1 VDNDVRGARSN
12 FDSCVEY
19 CQRATE
25 QEAYQPEAGELLSRC
40 KQKLGPLMLADH
52 ADVLEEVLTEFENAR
67 APAMIVSAGLSANHA
82 LEKASKDLPDE
93 DYKKY
98 AQRYNATFDQREEL
112 IKKFTEFE
120 ARREVAA
127 NLVNQK
133 AVQSDIDFYEKEMA
147 ETTDP
152 ATDSEFKEK
161 LDNRKQALELLKRE
175 FNEWAD
181 EAGIYEDVEVE
192 SAAD

>member
-40 KQKLGPLMLADH
+40 KQKLGPLMLA
-52 ADVLEEVLTEFENAR
+52 E
-67 APAMIVSAGLSANHA
+67 
-82 LEKASKDLPDE
+82 
-93 DYKKY
+93 
-98 AQRYNATFDQREEL
+98 
-112 IKKFTEFE
+112 
-120 ARREVAA
+120 
-127 NLVNQK
+127 
-133 AVQSDIDFYEKEMA
+133 SDIDFYEKEMA